1 MATPT
6 SLPAAFVAGNV
17 LTAAQLNDL
26 RGGFRVLKFLAASST
41 TNQTTT
47 SATYANLTGSTLTV
61 TPQSTSNKIALLATA
76 TYNGADQATG
86 FRLARAGTG
95 IFEPTQQSMFTGGAD
110 GSLAIIFLDDPATTS
125 ATSYTVQLAR
135 LSGGS
140 TVTCFNYS
148 FMLMEIS
155 L

>member
-6 SLPAAFVAGNV
+6 SLPASFSAGAV
-17 LTAAQLNDL
+17 LTAAQMNDL
-26 RGGFRVLKFLAASST
+26 RGGFRVLRFLAASST

-47 SATYANLTGSTLTV
+47 SATYADLTGSTLTI
-61 TPQSTSNKIALLATA
+61 TPQSTSNKIALIATA
-76 TYNGADQATG
+76 TFNGIDQATG

-95 IFEPTQQSMFTGGAD
+95 LHEPTNQTVGAGGWD
-110 GSLAIIFLDDPATTS
+110 GSLAVIFLDAPNTTS
-125 ATSYTVQLAR
+125 ATSYTVQFAR
-135 LSGGS
+135 LSGVN
-140 TVTCFNYS
+140 TVTCYNYS